1 MQRNFCKHQE
11 SQKVLEKPIS
21 ASAMENEQP
30 IDQPW
35 RSAAAH
41 IYPLISY
48 RSRRTGVAVGSFRR
62 SLGSRRRAR
71 AVEDEA
77 GVGRRSAPRA
87 SAASGRGSP
96 ASGGGRRRRRCA
108 VWIWDRRPRPR
119 GGLSGEEE
127 VAEAAGAREVG
138 CDAGVVL
145 DGGGGRRRR
154 APPRLGDGREPG
166 TGEPGSGV
174 AAARLSGA
182 LVRGWG

>member
-30 IDQPW
+30 IDLQWMKRELGGVPEW
-35 RSAAAH
+35 
-41 IYPLISY
+41 P
-48 RSRRTGVAVGSFRR
+48 SRMKPFRR

-96 ASGGGRRRRRCA
+96 AGGGGAARSGSGIVACGRA
-108 VWIWDRRPRPR
+108 EA
-119 GGLSGEEE
+119 LSGEEE

-145 DGGGGRRRR
+145 DGGGRRGTPASGTSAPGGRPGAR
-154 APPRLGDGREPG
+154 DGG
-166 TGEPGSGV
+166 TGERT
-174 AAARLSGA
+174 AE
-182 LVRGWG
+182 

>member
-96 ASGGGRRRRRCA
+96 AGGGGAARSGSGIVA
-108 VWIWDRRPRPR
+108 R
-119 GGLSGEEE
+119 GRAEALSGEEE

-145 DGGGGRRRR
+145 DGGGGQ
-154 APPRLGDGREPG
+154 PGRG
-166 TGEPGSGV
+166 N
-174 AAARLSGA
+174 RGA
-182 LVRGWG
+182 E